1 MIFYESSRQEGG
13 CSDDDDDNHD
23 DHNNA
28 WTNLHGIEVAPVGTT
43 DLPHKEDFP
52 IGCKYMLRYFVCM
65 NRIDQNMIHQSR
77 KNITEDNR

>member
-23 DHNNA
+23 DHNDA
-28 WTNLHGIEVAPVGTT
+28 WTNLHGIEVTPVGTT

-52 IGCKYMLRYFVCM
+52 IRCKYMLRYFIGVK
-65 NRIDQNMIHQSR
+65 RKHQNMIHQSR